1 MPPPHIVTT
10 PSNSSL
16 LTDLP
21 QPAGLKTA
29 EELDKF
35 WSPLVTL
42 GSVTPHH
49 SSNISPNDSSRN
61 SVTFL
66 TQPSTATSTAPS
78 PVSDSVVSSTLPTP
92 RGTSASNLFTF
103 RNYSPTASI
112 DSDNRPA
119 VTQSAVHTPLEDSH
133 GSLHFDPLS
142 QSMRVES
149 SSQTSPI
156 RRMKKGVQN
165 QSFKEKV
172 GRFINGLFVAHTSK
186 GDDLTRTS
194 EEFIEIYASDAD
206 TSKSSSVPSPA
217 SENSG
222 PLIQVYRPLSE
233 EVGEECL
240 AESLKKSNKS
250 SMDTTTTEEAH
261 KPISLPQSIPS
272 SRPSRSNSQ
281 SSSEETTAPNQ
292 YYDFR
297 GGYLSHPVSLDRT
310 GDLPHPYSFSYPERG
325 PTESVVV
332 KRLRSSNS
340 ESNTRR
346 TVLLL
351 QERLQE
357 LVESGEGYE
366 GPSLDAS
373 VITSTP
379 VAEGMECVRAV
390 LYRLPSFPIIQT
402 LSVPLAASILST
414 CTVC

>member
-1 MPPPHIVTT
+1 
-10 PSNSSL
+10 
-16 LTDLP
+16 
-21 QPAGLKTA
+21 
-29 EELDKF
+29 
-35 WSPLVTL
+35 
-42 GSVTPHH
+42 
-49 SSNISPNDSSRN
+49 
-61 SVTFL
+61 
-66 TQPSTATSTAPS
+66 
-78 PVSDSVVSSTLPTP
+78 
-92 RGTSASNLFTF
+92 
-103 RNYSPTASI
+103 
-112 DSDNRPA
+112 
-119 VTQSAVHTPLEDSH
+119 
-133 GSLHFDPLS
+133 
-142 QSMRVES
+142 MRVES

-217 SENSG
+217 SENSR

-379 VAEGMECVRAV
+379 VAEGMECVHAV